1 MWSKRRNPFPLT
13 DSAIAVHHR
22 PTPVRVAAVK
32 FGIIPPYGLAPVEE
46 PEFAVA
52 FAQLAEECGFESL
65 WVVEHV
71 VMAVEYR
78 SVYPYDPSGRSPFHA
93 RVAQPDPLI
102 WLSHVAAATSRIRL
116 ATGVLNL
123 PQRNP
128 LILAKEL
135 ASLDRLSRGRVELGI
150 GIGWVR
156 EEAEAVGSDFST
168 RGRRADEYIEAMRA
182 LWRQDVATFEGEF
195 VRFSGVVCE
204 PRPVQDGGVPI
215 VVGGHS
221 PAAAR
226 RAGRLG
232 NGFYPLGVG
241 DDRLARLREVMESEA
256 RACGRNPEEI
266 ALTLLGTADAA
277 SAHRCRRLG
286 AERMVIGAPASD
298 LEGLREALAR
308 FRDEVI
314 ERF

>member
-1 MWSKRRNPFPLT
+1 M
-13 DSAIAVHHR
+13 
-22 PTPVRVAAVK
+22 K
-32 FGIIPPYGLAPVEE
+32 FGVIPPYGIAPVEE

-52 FAQLAEECGFESL
+52 FARLAEEFGFESL

-71 VMAVEYR
+71 VMAVEYT

-93 RVAQPDPLI
+93 RVSQPDPLI
-102 WLSHVAAATSRIRL
+102 WLSHVAAATRRIRL

-135 ASLDRLSRGRVELGI
+135 ASLDRLSGGRVELGI

-156 EEAEAVGSDFST
+156 EEAEALGSDFST
-168 RGRRADEYIEAMRA
+168 RGRRTDEYIGAMRA
-182 LWRQDVATFEGEF
+182 LWQQEVAEFEGEF

-204 PRPVQDGGVPI
+204 PRPVRAEGVPI
-215 VVGGHS
+215 IVGGHS
-221 PAAAR
+221 KAAAR

-241 DDRLARLREVMESEA
+241 GERLAELRRIVAREA
-256 RACGRNPEEI
+256 RACGRDPERI
-266 ALTLLGTADAA
+266 TLTLLGAPDLE
-277 SAHRCRRLG
+277 SARRCRDAG

-298 LEGLREALAR
+298 LAGLRESFGR
-308 FRDEVI
+308 FRDDVMTRI
-314 ERF
+314 